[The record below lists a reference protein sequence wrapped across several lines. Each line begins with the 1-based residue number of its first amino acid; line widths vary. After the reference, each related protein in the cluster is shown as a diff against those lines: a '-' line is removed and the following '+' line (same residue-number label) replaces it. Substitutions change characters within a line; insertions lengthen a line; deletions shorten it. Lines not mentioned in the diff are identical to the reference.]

1 MHDSSPILH
10 SALRTVTIRKHKTR
24 HVRAIRLIVSDDVA
38 CHDNDDDR
46 NTEDRQVAQKIPAT
60 WRAKESARSIDIKLR
75 SFVWG
80 VHAANR
86 EEAGRSYLVSA
97 KSSW

>member
-1 MHDSSPILH
+1 M
-10 SALRTVTIRKHKTR
+10 
-24 HVRAIRLIVSDDVA
+24 SDDVA
-38 CHDNDDDR
+38 RHDNDDDG
-46 NTEDRQVAQKIPAT
+46 NTKDRQVAQKVPAT
-60 WRAKESARSIDIKLR
+60 WRAKKSARSIDIKLR

-86 EEAGRSYLVSA
+86 EEAGRSYLVNA

>member
-1 MHDSSPILH
+1 M
-10 SALRTVTIRKHKTR
+10 
-24 HVRAIRLIVSDDVA
+24 SDDVA
-38 CHDNDDDR
+38 RHDNDDDG
-46 NTEDRQVAQKIPAT
+46 NTEDRQVTQKVPAT

-75 SFVWG
+75 SFVWD

-86 EEAGRSYLVSA
+86 EEAGRSYLDSA